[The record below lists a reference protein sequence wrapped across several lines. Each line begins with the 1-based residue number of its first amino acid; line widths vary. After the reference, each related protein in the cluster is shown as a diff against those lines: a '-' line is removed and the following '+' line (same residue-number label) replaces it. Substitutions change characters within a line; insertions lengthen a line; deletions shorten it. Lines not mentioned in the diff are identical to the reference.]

1 MGDDGEGRG
10 QPTPRPSR
18 PPHDDVAIAPEL
30 VVVEL
35 DGIAVDT
42 DVNDRELNGGVEG
55 RGQPIPSP
63 KSPSH

>member
-1 MGDDGEGRG
+1 VGDDGEGRG
-10 QPTPRPSR
+10 QPIPRPSR
-18 PPHDDVAIAPEL
+18 PPHDDVAPES

-35 DGIAVDT
+35 DGMAVEA
-42 DVNDRELNGGVEG
+42 DVDDGELNGGVVG